1 MARVYG
7 VVCQRRNRWHPFLVT
22 GQGLANLACHRE
34 GPPRYYLPVC
44 VLTPLGFMG
53 GPCGYQEVG
62 EDELGRGNV
71 IIVKDS
77 ND

>member
-1 MARVYG
+1 VKKERA
-7 VVCQRRNRWHPFLVT
+7 LVT
-22 GQGLANLACHRE
+22 DLPPCHRE